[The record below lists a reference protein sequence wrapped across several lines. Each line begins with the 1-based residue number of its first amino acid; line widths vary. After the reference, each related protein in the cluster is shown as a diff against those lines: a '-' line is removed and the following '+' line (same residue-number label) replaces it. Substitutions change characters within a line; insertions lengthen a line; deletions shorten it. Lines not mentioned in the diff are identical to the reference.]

1 MCTKGEKALRT
12 AAFILRLLNGL
23 YAIALF
29 LILLGA
35 AAFSGYVLWDSR
47 QVLQSTRELQTA
59 LQDYRPSAAD
69 VVESAADGEIPEEPK
84 TTDTSETAKENASS
98 FQALQALNPD
108 ICAWLSLPGTAIDLP
123 VLQGRDHI

>member
-1 MCTKGEKALRT
+1 LCTKGEKALRT

-47 QVLQSTRELQTA
+47 QVLQSTREMQTA
-59 LQDYRPSAAD
+59 LQERPNPYLRDVIKGFSARHGL
-69 VVESAADGEIPEEPK
+69 SPK
-84 TTDTSETAKENASS
+84 
-98 FQALQALNPD
+98 
-108 ICAWLSLPGTAIDLP
+108 
-123 VLQGRDHI
+123 

>member
-29 LILLGA
+29 AILLGA

-69 VVESAADGEIPEEPK
+69 AAEWK
-84 TTDTSETAKENASS
+84 QLKCLLTA
-98 FQALQALNPD
+98 
-108 ICAWLSLPGTAIDLP
+108 DL
-123 VLQGRDHI
+123 R